1 MEDISRPMAYQ
12 LPMVKPFVFVE
23 NHSFDIIFHIEHFNP
38 QSGAYEG
45 TRTKVY
51 DFRSL
56 QLVSDTWAPYPATSE
71 ENH

>member
-1 MEDISRPMAYQ
+1 
-12 LPMVKPFVFVE
+12 MVKPFVFVE
-23 NHSFDIIFHIEHFNP
+23 QRAFDVIFHIEQFNP

-56 QLVSDTWAPYPATSE
+56 ELVSDTWAPYPPRHSPGQL
-71 ENH
+71 NPPSCF